1 MLRVSFLL
9 TLNSGLSRISFVLI
23 DTVSMGFGHRN
34 CVVIGCPT
42 IGQRLGKWAA
52 MTFVLYG
59 CNNGLGKLFPF
70 PTEKKNPEHQ
80 LQWAKNISR
89 NSLNGILWMPNK
101 DSRVCNLHFMDR
113 SSSRTGSIF
122 FINTLMNVFYF

>member
-42 IGQRLGKWAA
+42 LDKG
-52 MTFVLYG
+52 
-59 CNNGLGKLFPF
+59 
-70 PTEKKNPEHQ
+70 
-80 LQWAKNISR
+80 
-89 NSLNGILWMPNK
+89 
-101 DSRVCNLHFMDR
+101 
-113 SSSRTGSIF
+113 
-122 FINTLMNVFYF
+122 